1 MSETDTQHAPAIN
14 PVQALHELVAGN
26 RRYALG
32 AGIHPNQTLNRR
44 DEILSGQHPFAIII
58 GCSDSR
64 VPPEIVFDCGL
75 GDLFV
80 IRTAGHAMDDAAIAS
95 VQYGVEHLGVELIL
109 VLGHSECG
117 ALKSAISGGKVSEP
131 LGVVLGKL
139 QPAVAAASGRMGD
152 LLENAVIENIR
163 MTIARLKE
171 MKWTAPTVIHGAYM
185 NLKSGLVTLDPG
197 T

>member
-1 MSETDTQHAPAIN
+1 MSEADTQHAPTMN
-14 PVQALHELVAGN
+14 PMQALQVLVAGN

-32 AGIHPNQTLNRR
+32 AGTHPNQTLNRR

-64 VPPEIVFDCGL
+64 VPPEIIFDCGL

-95 VQYGVEHLGVELIL
+95 VQYAVEHLGVELIL

-117 ALKSAISGGKVSEP
+117 ALKSAISGGKASGP
-131 LGVVLGKL
+131 LGIVLSKL

-152 LLENAVIENIR
+152 LLENAVIENVR
-163 MTIARLKE
+163 MTIAHLKE
-171 MKWTAPTVIHGAYM
+171 MKWAAPAVIHGAYM
-185 NLKSGLVTLDPG
+185 NLKSGLVTLDTG
-197 T
+197 A